1 MDRGRLDLRP
11 TFPLKYLSPYGRPGF
26 PGCPVTY
33 YHVMKIKAFW
43 RDIRFLQVLAQLIF
57 ILLVAL
63 GAGFLYANVSANLS
77 RQGLTV
83 GYGFLSNPA
92 SFDIGESHIPYQAS
106 NSYGRALLVGFVNT
120 LVVSGLGI
128 LLTTILGVIAG
139 VARLSTNW
147 LVSQLAAAY
156 VGIIRNTP
164 LLIQLMFWYFGVIL
178 QLPPVRDAVALP
190 GPIYLTGRGVYL
202 PRYEAMPAFDSWRIY
217 IWIALAAV
225 VIIWIVFRRIQS
237 RSRLPVPLW
246 WYLAYFLVPA
256 LILWIGFV
264 FQPEPPLQ
272 VNIPELTGLNF
283 RGGLR
288 LTPEFAALL
297 FGLVVYTGAF
307 VAEVVRAGIQAISRG
322 QVEAA
327 RSLGLTTGQTLRLI
341 IFPQALR
348 VIIPPLTSQYLNL
361 AKNSSLAIAIGYPDL
376 FSISGTVINQT
387 GATIEVILIMML
399 SYLSMSLFTSLLM
412 NIYNSRVRL
421 VER

>member
-1 MDRGRLDLRP
+1 MN
-11 TFPLKYLSPYGRPGF
+11 
-26 PGCPVTY
+26 V
-33 YHVMKIKAFW
+33 KAFW
-43 RDIRFLQVLAQLIF
+43 RDIRFLQVLAQVVF

-63 GAGFLYANVSANLS
+63 AAGFLYANVSANLA

-83 GYGFLSNPA
+83 GYGFINNPA
-92 SFDIGESHIPYQAS
+92 SFDIGESYISYQAS
-106 NSYGRALLVGFVNT
+106 NSYGRALLVGLVNT
-120 LVVSGLGI
+120 LVVSALGI
-128 LLTTILGVIAG
+128 LLATIVGIIAG

-147 LVSQLAAAY
+147 LISKFAAAY
-156 VGIIRNTP
+156 VGVIRNTP
-164 LLIQLMFWYFGVIL
+164 LLIQLMFWYFGVIV
-178 QLPPVRDAVALP
+178 QLPAVQAAIALP

-202 PRYEAMPAFDSWRIY
+202 PWYEAMPTFDEWKLY
-217 IWIALAAV
+217 TWIAIASLI
-225 VIIWIVFRRIQS
+225 IIWFILRAIQN
-237 RSRLPVPLW
+237 RSGLPVPLW
-246 WYLAYFLVPA
+246 WYLAYLLIPV
-256 LILWIGFV
+256 LILWIGLIL
-264 FQPEPPLQ
+264 QPESPLKAS
-272 VNIPELTGLNF
+272 IPELVGLNF

-307 VAEVVRAGIQAISRG
+307 IAEIVRAGIQAISRG

-361 AKNSSLAIAIGYPDL
+361 AKNSSLATAIGYPDL
-376 FSISGTVINQT
+376 FRIASTVSNQT
-387 GATIEVILIMML
+387 GAVVEVILIMML

-412 NIYNSRVRL
+412 NIYNSHVRL